1 MSGGLGIYGLWKFGH
16 SDTKK
21 RAGIYLAGTEV
32 EKESCRN
39 DIVRD
44 GMFSFHIYT
53 GNFVRD
59 RTKRGVPNRI
69 FQYFFA
75 CCYRECT
82 VAVCLAKKKKEGKL
96 TPTEEKEQQLLRQE
110 YLEAFENGDYEYQ
123 GTENGIELGIHSQ
136 MIEQLERL
144 GRAFSVIKEQ
154 LVEEKERTNEL
165 VTDISHQIKTPISA
179 IHMSLE
185 LLQDTQTTEAEK
197 QEFLERAQKEVK
209 KLHSLLETLFQ
220 LSRLERGMVHLAPE
234 HTSLKETLIRAV
246 NGVYLKAN
254 EKHIEIEM
262 EEFQDISVCCD
273 VKWTA
278 EAFANVIENSVKYSP
293 EGSRVKIRVEPYI
306 SYISVEVEDQ
316 GMGIDKKEYTNIF
329 QRFYRGKE
337 AERTGLEGAG
347 VGLYLVRKILEEQ
360 GGNVRV
366 LKSGAWGTTFQMV
379 LPKENEA
386 CGYKK

>member
-1 MSGGLGIYGLWKFGH
+1 MDYGSLDTVIQKRERGYIWLEQRLKKNLAVTTLFVTACFLFIFILEILYGTGGQKEEFRIGFFSIFLLAVIGNVLWQFV
-16 SDTKK
+16 SY
-21 RAGIYLAGTEV
+21 R
-32 EKESCRN
+32 KE
-39 DIVRD
+39 
-44 GMFSFHIYT
+44 
-53 GNFVRD
+53 
-59 RTKRGVPNRI
+59 
-69 FQYFFA
+69 
-75 CCYRECT
+75 YREY
-82 VAVCLAKKKKEGKL
+82 LSL
-96 TPTEEKEQQLLRQE
+96 QE

-165 VTDISHQIKTPISA
+165 VTDISHQIKTPILA

-234 HTSLKETLIRAV
+234 YTSLKETLIRAV

-386 CGYKK
+386 CEYKK

>member
-1 MSGGLGIYGLWKFGH
+1 MDYGSLDTVIQKRERGYIWLEQRLKKNLAVTTLFVTACFLFILILEILYGTGQKEEFRIGFFSIFLLAVIGNVLWQFV
-16 SDTKK
+16 SY
-21 RAGIYLAGTEV
+21 R
-32 EKESCRN
+32 KE
-39 DIVRD
+39 
-44 GMFSFHIYT
+44 
-53 GNFVRD
+53 
-59 RTKRGVPNRI
+59 
-69 FQYFFA
+69 
-75 CCYRECT
+75 YREY
-82 VAVCLAKKKKEGKL
+82 LSL
-96 TPTEEKEQQLLRQE
+96 QE

-246 NGVYLKAN
+246 NGIKL
-254 EKHIEIEM
+254 
-262 EEFQDISVCCD
+262 
-273 VKWTA
+273 
-278 EAFANVIENSVKYSP
+278 
-293 EGSRVKIRVEPYI
+293 
-306 SYISVEVEDQ
+306 
-316 GMGIDKKEYTNIF
+316 
-329 QRFYRGKE
+329 
-337 AERTGLEGAG
+337 
-347 VGLYLVRKILEEQ
+347 
-360 GGNVRV
+360 
-366 LKSGAWGTTFQMV
+366 
-379 LPKENEA
+379 
-386 CGYKK
+386 

>member
-21 RAGIYLAGTEV
+21 RAGIYLAGTKV

-44 GMFSFHIYT
+44 GMFSFHTYT

-59 RTKRGVPNRI
+59 RRTKRGVPNRI
-69 FQYFFA
+69 FQYFLLAVIGNVLWQFVSYRKE
-75 CCYRECT
+75 YREY
-82 VAVCLAKKKKEGKL
+82 LSL
-96 TPTEEKEQQLLRQE
+96 QE

-123 GTENGIELGIHSQ
+123 GTENGIEIGIHSQ

-197 QEFLERAQKEVK
+197 QEIFGAG
-209 KLHSLLETLFQ
+209 T
-220 LSRLERGMVHLAPE
+220 
-234 HTSLKETLIRAV
+234 
-246 NGVYLKAN
+246 
-254 EKHIEIEM
+254 
-262 EEFQDISVCCD
+262 
-273 VKWTA
+273 
-278 EAFANVIENSVKYSP
+278 
-293 EGSRVKIRVEPYI
+293 EGS
-306 SYISVEVEDQ
+306 
-316 GMGIDKKEYTNIF
+316 KK
-329 QRFYRGKE
+329 
-337 AERTGLEGAG
+337 AA
-347 VGLYLVRKILEEQ
+347 
-360 GGNVRV
+360 
-366 LKSGAWGTTFQMV
+366 
-379 LPKENEA
+379 
-386 CGYKK
+386 